1 MLVIFSLLLQLV
13 LLIGFG
19 NHSPNLSLTVNKLFT
34 DGAVLQRD
42 AVIPI
47 WGTASSS
54 AIVMVILDDDEVS
67 TQATTDGNW
76 MTSLK
81 PYPAGG
87 PHTLMII
94 SDSDTLTAENILFGD
109 VWIASGQSNMEWSV
123 AASADAESEISTA
136 NDPLLRHY
144 KVPRSWSYSLV
155 DTLAGGEWHS
165 ANPDHVG
172 AFTAVGY
179 SFARELRKHTGIP
192 IGIVNTSW
200 GGSRIEAW
208 MDPDALEVTQE
219 DLNQVFEA
227 SKERE
232 VRLMRIL
239 SDEHGASTETDSG
252 FESNQPIWA
261 DPDLD
266 DSQWMNIPVPGAW
279 EAAGLEGLNGAGWYR
294 TTFELDFVPNGATL
308 HLGHVDD
315 EDMTWIN
322 GHFIGGTNEYQI
334 QRSYA
339 VEDGILQ
346 TGMNQ
351 VTIRVY
357 DSWGNGGLVV
367 GDSQLKLQWPEGELD
382 LEGEWKFR
390 VGQFD
395 IEPDGNP
402 NQLPTLLY
410 NAMVH
415 PILHFPITGFIWYQG
430 EANGTNPEDASAYA
444 DQFQSLITTWR
455 KRWNHDTAPFL
466 FVSLASFQPAHDV
479 PTESDWAILRE
490 SQAAALTLPNVGQA
504 ITLDIGDADD
514 IHPKNKQDV
523 GDRLSLWARHL
534 VYQEDLIFSGP
545 LYSDHAI
552 EMGEVH
558 IQFDHVGGG
567 LIAHGDSLGGF
578 AIAGED
584 GQFVWAHARIQDETV
599 IVSHP
604 DIPNPTSVRYAW
616 ADNPSSA
623 NLMNIEGLPAAPFR
637 IGN

>member
-1 MLVIFSLLLQLV
+1 MHVNLTHLLLPL

-19 NHSPNLSLTVNKLFT
+19 NHDPNPPLTVNKLFT
-34 DGAVLQRD
+34 DGAVVQRD
-42 AVIPI
+42 TVIPI
-47 WGTASSS
+47 WGTASSD

-67 TQATTDGNW
+67 TRATSDGNW
-76 MTSLK
+76 MTSLQ

-94 SDSDTLTAENILFGD
+94 SDTDTLTAKNILFGD
-109 VWIASGQSNMEWSV
+109 VWVASGQSNMEWSV

-155 DTLAGGEWHS
+155 DTLAGGQWHS

-179 SFARELRKHTGIP
+179 SFARELRTHTGIP

-208 MDPDALEVTQE
+208 MDSDALGVTQE
-219 DLNQVFEA
+219 DVYEVFEA
-227 SKERE
+227 SKAHEA
-232 VRLMRIL
+232 RLTRIL
-239 SDEHGASTETDSG
+239 LDDHGASTETDSG
-252 FESNQPIWA
+252 FKSDQPIWA

-266 DSQWMNIPVPGAW
+266 DSQWMNIPVPGPW
-279 EAAGLEGLNGAGWYR
+279 EAAGLEGLNGVGWYR
-294 TTFELDFVPNGATL
+294 TTFALDSIANGAIL
-308 HLGHVDD
+308 NLGHVDD

-322 GHFIGGTNEYQI
+322 GHLIGETNDYQT
-334 QRSYA
+334 QRAYP
-339 VEDGILQ
+339 VMDGILH

-351 VTIRVY
+351 LTLRVY

-367 GDSQLKLQWPEGELD
+367 GDSQLQLKWPEGELN

-390 VGQFD
+390 VGQFE

-415 PILHFPITGFIWYQG
+415 PILNYPITGFIWYQG
-430 EANGTNPEDASAYA
+430 ESNASNPDDASEYA

-455 KRWNHDTAPFL
+455 KEWNRDTAPFL

-490 SQAAALTLPNVGQA
+490 SQAAALSLPNVGQA

-514 IHPKNKQDV
+514 IHPRNKQDV
-523 GDRLSLWARHL
+523 GYRLSLWARHL
-534 VYQEDLIFSGP
+534 VYQEDLVYSGP
-545 LYSDHAI
+545 HYFDHVI
-552 EMGEVH
+552 EMGEFH
-558 IQFDHVGGG
+558 IRFDHVGDG
-567 LIAHGDSLGGF
+567 LIAGGDSLQGF

-584 GQFVWAHARIQDETV
+584 GQFIWAHARIQDETV

-604 DIPNPTSVRYAW
+604 DIPNPTAVRYAW

-623 NLMNIEGLPAAPFR
+623 NLMNTEGLPAAPFR